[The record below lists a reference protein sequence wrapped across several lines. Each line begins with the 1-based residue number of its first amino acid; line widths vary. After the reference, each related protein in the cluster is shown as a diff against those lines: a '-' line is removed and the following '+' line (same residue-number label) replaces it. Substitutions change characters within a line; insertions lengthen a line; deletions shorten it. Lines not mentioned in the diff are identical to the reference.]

1 MLKTRQKVTI
11 LINNKAIEV
20 EEVKYLG
27 IIIDSKLTFKNHINE
42 LKKKISRSIGVLY
55 KLRPFVTSKILSS
68 VYYTI
73 IYPFL
78 LYGITIW
85 GNAGKNLLTPI
96 LTLQNKFV
104 RMATYN
110 DSLPESPGA
119 LVKALPLFHRLKILT
134 IFDIYNLQVG
144 KLVFET
150 INEIG
155 PTQSIIEFTLASD
168 IHQHNT
174 RYENHSNFYS
184 KGVRT
189 TQVGL
194 KNLINEGSKLWAT
207 IPNNIK
213 NCPSRISFN
222 ECYKEFMIDSYQ

>member
-1 MLKTRQKVTI
+1 MNKELLKLYEWICINRLSLNITKTNFVIFHAKNKTKSPVTI
-11 LINNKAIEV
+11 LTNNKAIDEV

-27 IIIDSKLTFKNHINE
+27 IIIDS
-42 LKKKISRSIGVLY
+42 
-55 KLRPFVTSKILSS
+55 S
-68 VYYTI
+68 VYYAI

-85 GNAGKNLLTPI
+85 GNAEKNLLTAI
-96 LTLQNKFV
+96 LTLQNTFV

-134 IFDIYNLQVG
+134 IFHIYNLQVG
-144 KLVFET
+144 KLVFES

-168 IHQHNT
+168 IHHHNT
-174 RYENHSNFYS
+174 RYANHSNFYS
-184 KGVRT
+184 KGVTT
-189 TQVGL
+189 TQFGL

-222 ECYKEFMIDSYQ
+222 KCYKKFMILKY